1 MKSKKKFAFVKKA
14 VAVFCALVL
23 CLPLS
28 ACNTSAKAFEKQD
41 FLMDTVLI
49 QKIYAQK
56 GAEQISQK
64 VFKSLSESEKRLSA
78 FDENSELYK
87 INQSAGAPVSAS
99 QQTVA
104 FIKESLELSKDGDS
118 EDSFDIS
125 VFPLSFLWKNAI
137 SLNKLPSESEI
148 RSAAA
153 LVDDKKIVIDTQN
166 NTVTLPAGM
175 GLDLGALAK
184 GAALK
189 DARAIY
195 EQNNVTGAICSLGSS
210 AMLLYGTKPDG
221 SNFKI
226 GLRDPFG
233 DASEQFATISLS
245 DCIISTSGGYER
257 YAEIDGKKYHHIID
271 PKTGYP
277 ADTDVASVTVVGKD
291 GALCDFLST
300 KLFMCG
306 FDSAVRTAQQQN
318 LSVVLVSN
326 SKKVFISENLAE
338 SFELKG
344 AEYERVGIE

>member
-1 MKSKKKFAFVKKA
+1 MKSKKNFAFVKKA
-14 VAVFCALVL
+14 VAVFCALLL

-28 ACNTSAKAFEKQD
+28 SCRNSVAFFEKQD

-49 QKIYAQK
+49 QKIYAEK

-99 QQTVA
+99 GETVA
-104 FIKESLELSKDGDS
+104 FIKESLELSKGDS

-125 VFPLSFLWKNAI
+125 VFPLSSLWKNAI
-137 SLNKLPSESEI
+137 SLNRLPSESEI

-153 LVDDKKIVIDTQN
+153 LVDDKKIIIDTQN

-189 DARAIY
+189 DARAIF

-233 DASEQFATISLS
+233 EASEHFATISLT

-257 YAEIDGKKYHHIID
+257 YAEIDGKKYHHIIN

-277 ADTDVASVTVVGKD
+277 VDTDVASVTVIGQD

-306 FDSAVRTAQQQN
+306 FDNAVRTAQQQK